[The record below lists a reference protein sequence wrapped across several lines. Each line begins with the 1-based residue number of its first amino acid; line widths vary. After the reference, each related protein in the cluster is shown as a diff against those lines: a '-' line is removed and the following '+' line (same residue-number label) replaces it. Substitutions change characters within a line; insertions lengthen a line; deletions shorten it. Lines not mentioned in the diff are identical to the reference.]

1 MSPLI
6 IEMLMLEKLIFLIVE
21 ELQKIKIAYLVI
33 GTILIRKKCLNLLV
47 KINMVEIK
55 Q

>member
-1 MSPLI
+1 MFPLI
-6 IEMLMLEKLIFLIVE
+6 IEMLMLEKLMLLIAE
-21 ELQKIKIAYLVI
+21 ELLKIKIVYLVI